1 MEQRYRETKV
11 KEDKLRREGFEVITK
26 WSCDFAKD
34 KNNPEVKKIHKYFE
48 HPRSN

>member
-34 KNNPEVKKIHKYFE
+34 KNNPEVKK
-48 HPRSN
+48 NT